1 MRGTGPF
8 ADLLDTRFKLACKK
22 LGLNRREQ
30 INTDTRKFQVPPQTG
45 DQFSL
50 F

>member
-30 INTDTRKFQVPPQTG
+30 ISTNARKFRVPPQTG